1 MDALLPLPWNYILAI
16 VTTMGGYL
24 LAFILIPRL
33 LLDRRGPEAT
43 LSWILIIAFLP
54 YLGAFLY
61 YAFGRTRIRRRA
73 RRRQRYHFV
82 FRNSLDRLP
91 EPAVYKAEPAA
102 VPLVKEARE
111 IAKLAAKL
119 TDTPLVPGN
128 GLEVFISG
136 PTAYNRMEQAIVSA
150 RHHVH
155 LMSYIMRTDQ
165 TGHYFRDLL
174 AQKAREGVQVRLLL
188 DGFGAYPINGAF
200 IRPLVEAGGHFAMFA
215 PIFSRLSHWRPHL
228 RNHRK
233 ILVVDGHIGFTGGL
247 NIGDEYQGRK
257 RRHAPWRDTHLSIQG
272 PAVRYLQEIFSEDW
286 FYATEEDLAEPE
298 YFPVQPPQGPDLVQ
312 VIGSGPDYDAETI
325 HRVFFTAINEARNRI
340 HITTPYFIPDPAM
353 LLALKSAAWRGLD
366 VRLLLPGQSDLKL
379 VQLAGRSYYRELL
392 EAGVRIY
399 EHRPGILHAKTMVV
413 DGVWSTV
420 GSANMDT
427 RSFKLNFEVNIMV
440 WGEAFAT
447 RMEEIYRQ
455 DISDSQRVSL
465 ADLDAKPR
473 WAHLAEG
480 VSRVLSPVL

>member
-1 MDALLPLPWNYILAI
+1 MDALLPLPWNYIAAI

-43 LSWILIIAFLP
+43 LSWILVIAFLP
-54 YLGAFLY
+54 YLGAVLY

-73 RRRQRYHFV
+73 RQRQHYHYA
-82 FRNSLDRLP
+82 FRHSLDRVP
-91 EPAVYKAEPAA
+91 EPNEYSVEPTAL
-102 VPLVKEARE
+102 PLVKEARE
-111 IAKLAAKL
+111 IATLAAKL

-128 GLEVFISG
+128 DLEIFIAG
-136 PTAYNRMEQAIVSA
+136 PAAYHRMEQAIVSA

-155 LMSYIMRTDQ
+155 LMSYIIRPDE
-165 TGHYFRDLL
+165 TGRYFRDLL
-174 AQKAREGVQVRLLL
+174 VQKAREGVQVRLLV
-188 DGFGAYPINGAF
+188 DGFGAYPVNGSF
-200 IRPLVEAGGHFAMFA
+200 VRPLLEAGGRFGVFS

-233 ILVVDGHIGFTGGL
+233 ILVVDGRIGFTGGL

-257 RRHAPWRDTHLSIQG
+257 RRHAPWRDTHLSLKG

-286 FYATEEDLAEPE
+286 FFATGEDLAEPT
-298 YFPVQPPQGPDLVQ
+298 YFPFLPPQGPDLVQ

-325 HRVFFTAINEARNRI
+325 HRVFFIATNEARARVN
-340 HITTPYFIPDPAM
+340 ITTPYFIPDPAM

-366 VRLLLPGQSDLKL
+366 VRLLLPGRSDLKL
-379 VQLAGRSYYRELL
+379 VQMAGRSYYRELL

-427 RSFKLNFEVNIMV
+427 RSFKFNFEVNIMV
-440 WGEAFAT
+440 WGEAFAA
-447 RMEEIYRQ
+447 RLEEIFRQ
-455 DISDSQRVSL
+455 DIADAQRVTLS
-465 ADLDAKPR
+465 DLDAKPR
-473 WAHLAEG
+473 WARLVEG